1 MKRPDATPTRE
12 AEGTQGRTGNPQEPK
27 ETAPTLKKSKERAL
41 RYRQERDTA
50 RDQLAVL
57 DQTFQEVIQE
67 KDGRIGQLE
76 EQLET
81 LSQAAQQQK
90 AEQSM
95 KVTLGK
101 NEKVIEDKKT
111 TPATASA
118 TSISSNPQAH
128 ANSTTQR
135 SRLDIAAKIK
145 SFAAIAAAGHK
156 TPSASPSPYP
166 PLNKDDHPKDVLQ
179 LLAPTST
186 LAAASRRAQ
195 NEARA
200 AEIEVVAI
208 RGLDARRIAAMLS
221 ERQRR
226 QPKPSTTNTSVTVG
240 RRSTGPFV
248 TKGGIRDVLRF
259 ISVPTQ
265 LVVDIETVGRSVIEL
280 YVARSHVDE
289 VRQALAV
296 IAGAQT
302 YSIITQYDPTLP
314 GKMTSDEALQHYL
327 DRLVRIQWTGRP
339 IMREYARH
347 QSSKY
352 QRKLQQHKQQ
362 QQPHQQEQP
371 AQTSN
376 V

>member
-12 AEGTQGRTGNPQEPK
+12 AEGTQGRTGNPSEPK
-27 ETAPTLKKSKERAL
+27 ETAPTLEEWKERAL
-41 RYRQERDTA
+41 RYRQERETA

-76 EQLET
+76 EQLEN

-90 AEQSM
+90 AEQSK

-111 TPATASA
+111 TPATPSA
-118 TSISSNPQAH
+118 TSTSSNPHAH

-135 SRLDIAAKIK
+135 SRLDIAAKIQ
-145 SFAAIAAAGHK
+145 SSAAIAAAGHK
-156 TPSASPSPYP
+156 TPSASLSPCP
-166 PLNKDDHPKDVLQ
+166 PLNKDDHRKDVLQ
-179 LLAPTST
+179 LLARTST
-186 LAAASRRAQ
+186 LAA

-221 ERQRR
+221 EKQHAA
-226 QPKPSTTNTSVTVG
+226 QTIDYQHI
-240 RRSTGPFV
+240 
-248 TKGGIRDVLRF
+248 GGFRDVLHF
-259 ISVPTQ
+259 IGVPTQ
-265 LVVDIETVGRSVIEL
+265 LVVDKETVGRSVIEL

-296 IAGAQT
+296 FAGAQT

-314 GKMTSDEALQHYL
+314 VGKMTSDEALQHYL
-327 DRLVRIQWTGRP
+327 DRLDRIQWTGRP

-352 QRKLQQHKQQ
+352 QRKLQQHNQQ
-362 QQPHQQEQP
+362 QQPQQQEQP

-376 V
+376 A